1 MLKIIIEIVGYV
13 VRISEKILECKLT
26 RVKEL
31 LTGLPP

>member
-1 MLKIIIEIVGYV
+1 MLKIIVEIVGDI
-13 VRISEKILECKLT
+13 VRISEKILECELT